1 MMTDYQR
8 TEWVFDNGDCNRC
21 SHLVTEEATQT
32 DPAYVSCSVLDNW
45 SKHSDRCP
53 RMDQFEA
60 ALAKAEAE
68 VDMAALIGEALYY
81 DDVKATSRILAFL
94 EDDEDDLDNARQLRA
109 WLKNIRQAAAEASL

>member
-32 DPAYVSCSVLDNW
+32 DPPCMSCSVLDNW

-60 ALAKAEAE
+60 AFLGHLKALKAAE
-68 VDMAALIGEALYY
+68 VIEDNWERFTALCTQIVEGTLVDDDIRAGEM
-81 DDVKATSRILAFL
+81 I
-94 EDDEDDLDNARQLRA
+94 RQLYSVTA
-109 WLKNIRQAAAEASL
+109 KEAAEQRML

>member
-8 TEWVFDNGDCNRC
+8 TEWVFDNGDCDGC

-53 RMDQFEA
+53 RMDQFQAAFLGHLKALKAAEVIEDNWERFTALCTQIVEGTLVDDDIRAGEMIRQLYSVTAKEA
-60 ALAKAEAE
+60 AEQRML
-68 VDMAALIGEALYY
+68 
-81 DDVKATSRILAFL
+81 
-94 EDDEDDLDNARQLRA
+94 
-109 WLKNIRQAAAEASL
+109 